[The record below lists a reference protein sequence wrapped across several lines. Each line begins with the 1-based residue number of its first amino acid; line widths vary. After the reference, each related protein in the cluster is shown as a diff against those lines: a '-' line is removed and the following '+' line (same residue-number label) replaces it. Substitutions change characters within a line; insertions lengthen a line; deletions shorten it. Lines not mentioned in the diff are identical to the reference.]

1 MPEELDA
8 TQMDLTEHDDM
19 TNRSNAPCFRRIDRL
34 LWIFLSRWWRGW
46 HENLVVVQPDTSR
59 RRTKL
64 AASEARRADASAA
77 SESVYVCLA
86 TSWKVAK
93 YA

>member
-34 LWIFLSRWWRGW
+34 LWIFLSRWWLGW
-46 HENLVVVQPDTSR
+46 HENLVVVQPDTVSKAHETRGVRGTKSGCLSR
-59 RRTKL
+59 FEK
-64 AASEARRADASAA
+64 
-77 SESVYVCLA
+77 CLRLP
-86 TSWKVAK
+86 SDILEGS
-93 YA
+93 